1 MPRKRVANR
10 LRSAFWLAGLLG
22 LVAPQAE
29 AASLPPV
36 EAEHGM
42 VVSAQRL
49 ASAVGLDIL
58 RQGGNAVDAA
68 VAVGYALAVVYPC
81 CGNLGGGGFMLIHLA
96 SGRDTVIDFRETAP
110 LAARPDMYLDA
121 AGQLV
126 PNASTDGYKAVG
138 VPGTVLGLDTALAR
152 YGTLPRAKVMAPAIA
167 LAEGGFEL
175 SQQDV
180 NVLHSRSDDFAKE
193 SNVAAIFLKPGK
205 LPFEAGDRLSQPQLA
220 ASLRLISAQGPGAF
234 YKGPI
239 AAAIVAASKAHGGI
253 LSLED
258 FARYSVVER
267 DPIRCAYRGYQIAAV
282 PPPSSGGITICEILG
297 ILDGYKLADAGFHSA
312 AAVHL
317 MVEAMRHAFL
327 DRNSELG
334 DPAFVANP
342 VERLIS
348 ADYAGKI
355 RAVIDPLKATPSSA
369 LTLGTPPHEGNQT
382 THYSVVDGA
391 GNAVAVTYTINNYF
405 GAGVIA
411 GDTGFFLNDEMDDF
425 ATKPGSANM
434 FGLVQGKANEVEP
447 GKRPLSSMSPTL
459 VTKDGRLFLLLGSP
473 GGPRIITAVAEVI
486 CNVIDFGMDIQSAVD
501 APRFHHQWQ
510 PDKVFAEPY
519 AFSRDTA
526 DRLAAMGYQMKVQN
540 PWSAVEAIEVG
551 QPAETSAATGAAPSD
566 SAIATPLQ
574 PGHLYGAN
582 DSRRPGGAALGY

>member
-1 MPRKRVANR
+1 MLSRRHAIRYRNA
-10 LRSAFWLAGLLG
+10 LGLAGMLG
-22 LVAPQAE
+22 LAAVSAP

-36 EAEHGM
+36 DAEHGM

-49 ASAVGLDIL
+49 ASAVGVEIL
-58 RQGGNAVDAA
+58 REGGNAVDAA
-68 VAVGYALAVVYPC
+68 VAVGYALAVVNPC

-121 AGQLV
+121 KGQLV

-138 VPGTVLGLDTALAR
+138 VPGTVLGLDTALQR
-152 YGTLPRAKVMAPAIA
+152 YGSLPRAKVMAPAIA
-167 LAEGGFEL
+167 LAEQGFEL

-180 NVLHSRSDDFAKE
+180 NLLDSRAGDFAKE
-193 SNVAAIFLKPGK
+193 ANVAAIFLKPGK
-205 LPFEAGDRLSQPQLA
+205 LPYEAGDRLSQPQLA
-220 ASLRLISAQGPGAF
+220 ASLRLLAAQGPDAF

-239 AAAIVAASKAHGGI
+239 AAAIVEASKAHGGI
-253 LSLED
+253 LALED

-267 DPIRCAYRGYQIAAV
+267 DPIRCSYRGYQIAAV

-297 ILDGYKLADAGFHSA
+297 ILGGYKLGDAGFHSA
-312 AAVHL
+312 ASVHL

-327 DRNSELG
+327 DRNSQLG
-334 DPAFVANP
+334 DPAFVTNP
-342 VERLIS
+342 VDRLIS

-355 RAVIDPLKATPSSA
+355 RAVIDPTKATPSSA
-369 LTLGTPPHEGNQT
+369 LTLDTPPHEGNQT
-382 THYSVVDGA
+382 THYSVVDAA

-411 GDTGFFLNDEMDDF
+411 GETGFFLNDEMDDF
-425 ATKPGSANM
+425 TTKPDSANM
-434 FGLVQGKANEVEP
+434 FGLVQGKANEVQP

-459 VTKDGRLFLLLGSP
+459 VTKNGRLFLVLGSP

-486 CNVIDFGMDIQSAVD
+486 CNVVDFGMDIQAAVD

-510 PDKVFAEPY
+510 PDKIFAEPF
-519 AFSRDTA
+519 AFSADTA
-526 DRLAAMGYQMKVQN
+526 DKLSAMGYRMTVQN

-551 QPAETSAATGAAPSD
+551 QPAEAQMSNGVAPND
-566 SAIATPLQ
+566 SAISTPLR